1 MTIKERIA
9 ELREI
14 EAAATPIPFEVCKY
28 NPRIVEV
35 KGQCRAAGNLADCQ
49 NANDA
54 AFIATARN
62 TYPALLD
69 ALSEAV
75 EALEFY
81 AAGGSLNASTHD
93 CGAIYIWEGGGTD
106 RPGAQAR
113 AALESIEERLW
124 R

>member
-69 ALSEAV
+69 ALSVAV
-75 EALEFY
+75 EALEKIDSDLFRY
-81 AAGGSLNASTHD
+81 RR
-93 CGAIYIWEGGGTD
+93 GT
-106 RPGAQAR
+106 AR
-113 AALESIEERLW
+113 KALASIEERL
-124 R
+124 RR

>member
-54 AFIATARN
+54 AFIATARGN
-62 TYPALLD
+62 SSFSTKVRIAP
-69 ALSEAV
+69 
-75 EALEFY
+75 
-81 AAGGSLNASTHD
+81 GG
-93 CGAIYIWEGGGTD
+93 
-106 RPGAQAR
+106 PGAG
-113 AALESIEERLW
+113 
-124 R
+124 